1 MINSDAD
8 NGAASHA
15 LHVQNISGQ
24 HTFVLNLNSDNHALS
39 DMLYVQN
46 VGETGKT
53 GGKPQNLHIIS
64 NGKRGLSPPSPV
76 GSQSIGKTQLLR
88 RVKSLFQTDRDHLV
102 AHAVLS

>member
-1 MINSDAD
+1 MKPVERRGFPCRRLFRTCNGAELGHESVRNGGTINLINSDAD

-64 NGKRGLSPPSPV
+64 NGKRGL
-76 GSQSIGKTQLLR
+76 T
-88 RVKSLFQTDRDHLV
+88 
-102 AHAVLS
+102 